1 MASQSAFGRRHS
13 GVAKNAQIDIDAADK
28 ARVET
33 VHNSAIAALNMR
45 SVKISAL
52 GQIGAFVGVLCL
64 FFSAMLHS
72 TVQTDLSGL
81 HGWIY
86 LPDAFA
92 ANVTFSDPKLYP
104 DTVTTNLRP
113 IGSRET
119 IVVWL
124 LGAVGLVAIVRRHWV
139 FAGLATAFLL
149 ATFAISSQFLQ
160 TVPFILFLYALAT
173 VLMYAELSRRTIIG
187 IVVAM
192 VLLSPLVFSAVSDL
206 SRSFGP
212 SPAYAKYR
220 MVLLTSLVAN
230 AGQEGVGKD
239 ERGHPLIR
247 GSTFASVSVDNKDV
261 AAYVL
266 AQEYALRGDV
276 QKAATA
282 VTRLDEG
289 PLFKSNFDQNRLGL
303 IRNFVTLE
311 GGFGEQAQ
319 RELQAANSGRTRIS
333 LGVALL
339 GILLCLIS
347 PLSDRLSARI
357 ATRGNRLAATKA
369 DIDCLRGQLK
379 ETEPNAQR
387 LHFGTGGIRRL
398 VQSKTISDSEAVLD
412 AIEARLRFY
421 LFAGLT
427 LLATSVLTAITAYL
441 LWLPAAESNTAFL
454 QVSLA
459 GDALTLVQRSGASV
473 TSRVPSYSFML
484 WLMKWVSVALCVA
497 GVVVLMRR
505 SRPMG
510 VAAMIAALGIYVVS
524 MLIPILHS
532 WYEVSPNL
540 LSTTVRRQLIEA
552 TKSRVAPS
560 ILADTPLRSS
570 AGQEAFH
577 QQTANGGIVLK
588 SPQEMVPVSVDGAVA
603 AYTLAQIAY
612 IEGDAAEASERLS
625 EVQSSRDLVPAAHQ
639 QRLALIYDWV
649 ASHQLDVSKSDWL
662 SGAVACTHF
671 VRTASR
677 GLLLTSI
684 MGILMAGV
692 AAALF
697 GIASRRKTR
706 IEALA
711 RERKF
716 AVLTAAVE

>member
-1 MASQSAFGRRHS
+1 MSSQSTFGRRHS
-13 GVAKNAQIDIDAADK
+13 GVTKKVQIDIDASETS
-28 ARVET
+28 RVET
-33 VHNSAIAALNMR
+33 ANNSAIAALTMR
-45 SVKISAL
+45 SGKISAL
-52 GQIGAFVGVLCL
+52 GQIGAFLGFVCL

-92 ANVTFSDPKLYP
+92 ANVKFTDPKLYP
-104 DTVTTNLRP
+104 DTVTTNLMP
-113 IGSRET
+113 VGSREV
-119 IVVWL
+119 IVIL
-124 LGAVGLVAIVRRHWV
+124 ILGAVGLVAIVRRHWV
-139 FAGLATAFLL
+139 FAGLATTLLL
-149 ATFAISSQFLQ
+149 ATCFISGEFLQ

-192 VLLSPLVFSAVSDL
+192 VLLSPLVFSAVVDL

-212 SPAYAKYR
+212 SPVYAKYR
-220 MVLLTSLVAN
+220 MVLFTSLVAN

-247 GSTFASVSVDNKDV
+247 GSTFASVSFDNKGV

-266 AQEYALRGDV
+266 AQEYGLRGDV
-276 QKAATA
+276 RKAANA
-282 VTRLDEG
+282 LARLDKS
-289 PLFKSNFDQNRLGL
+289 PLFKSSFDQNRLGL

-319 RELQAANSGRTRIS
+319 RDLQATNSGRTRIS

-347 PLSDRLSARI
+347 PFSDRLSARI
-357 ATRGNRLAATKA
+357 AARGNRLAATRA
-369 DIDCLRGQLK
+369 DIEHLRGQLN
-379 ETEPNAQR
+379 EVEPNAQR
-387 LHFGTGGIRRL
+387 VHFGRGGISRI
-398 VQSKTISDSEAVLD
+398 VQSKTVSDSEAVVD
-412 AIEARLRFY
+412 AMEVRLRFY
-421 LFAGLT
+421 LVAGLAF
-427 LLATSVLTAITAYL
+427 LATSVIAATAAYF
-441 LWLPAAESNTAFL
+441 LWLPAAGSNTVFE
-454 QVSLA
+454 QVSLV
-459 GDALTLVQRSGASV
+459 GGALTLVQQSGVSI

-484 WLMKWVSVALCVA
+484 SLTKWIGVACCVA

-505 SRPMG
+505 SRRMG
-510 VAAMIAALGIYVVS
+510 VAAMIAALGIYVFS
-524 MLIPILHS
+524 MFIPTLHS

-540 LSTTVRRQLIEA
+540 LSSTLRSQLTEA
-552 TKSRVAPS
+552 TRTRVAPS
-560 ILADTPLRSS
+560 ILADTPLRPS
-570 AGQEAFH
+570 AGQQAFQ
-577 QQTANGGIVLK
+577 QQTPNGSIVLK
-588 SPQEMVPVSVDGAVA
+588 SPQQIVPVSVDGAVA

-612 IEGDAAEASERLS
+612 IEGHVTEASRWLS
-625 EVQSSRDLVPAAHQ
+625 EVQASRDLVPAAHQ
-639 QRLALIYDWV
+639 QRLALIHDWV
-649 ASHQLDVSKSDWL
+649 VSHQLDVSKSDWL
-662 SGAVACTHF
+662 FGPVTFTHF

-677 GLLLTSI
+677 GLLFIST

-697 GIASRRKTR
+697 VIASRRKSR